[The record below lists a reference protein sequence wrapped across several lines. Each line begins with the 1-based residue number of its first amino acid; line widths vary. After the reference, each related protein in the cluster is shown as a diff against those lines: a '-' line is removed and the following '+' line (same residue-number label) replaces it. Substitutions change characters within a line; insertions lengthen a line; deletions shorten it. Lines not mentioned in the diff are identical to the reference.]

1 MTRPMRRLPRLG
13 TCTRRLN
20 QKKQSSGVPPLV
32 MTIWRDVHLSKIGS
46 PSLTSESKR
55 PGAPVEADERRPMI
69 RSVPML
75 AALFLAGSFS
85 ATAALGADSDVAIKT
100 FQFKP
105 TPIEVKAGTRVTW
118 ANADDITH
126 TVTSGTP
133 ENRDGQFNTP
143 LPGKGTTFSFTF
155 SRAGTYTYF
164 CDRHQSMRGEIRV
177 K

>member
-1 MTRPMRRLPRLG
+1 MSTFEDRAA
-13 TCTRRLN
+13 
-20 QKKQSSGVPPLV
+20 LV
-32 MTIWRDVHLSKIGS
+32 DLQTQ
-46 PSLTSESKR
+46 TA
-55 PGAPVEADERRPMI
+55 GASVETDERRRPMI
-69 RSVPML
+69 GRVPLL
-75 AALFLAGSFS
+75 ASFFLAGSFG
-85 ATAALGADSDVAIKT
+85 ATAALGADSDIAIKT

-155 SRAGTYTYF
+155 SRAGPTRTSATATSGF
-164 CDRHQSMRGEIRV
+164 DSR
-177 K
+177 

>member
-55 PGAPVEADERRPMI
+55 PGAPVE
-69 RSVPML
+69 ML

-105 TPIEVKAGTRVTW
+105 TPIEVKAGTRVT
-118 ANADDITH
+118 
-126 TVTSGTP
+126 
-133 ENRDGQFNTP
+133 
-143 LPGKGTTFSFTF
+143 TFSFTF

-164 CDRHQSMRGEIRV
+164 CDRHQ
-177 K
+177 

>member
-55 PGAPVEADERRPMI
+55 PGAPVEADERRRAMI

-75 AALFLAGSFS
+75 AALLS
-85 ATAALGADSDVAIKT
+85 ASTGAQIG
-100 FQFKP
+100 
-105 TPIEVKAGTRVTW
+105 E
-118 ANADDITH
+118 H
-126 TVTSGTP
+126 TS
-133 ENRDGQFNTP
+133 E
-143 LPGKGTTFSFTF
+143 L
-155 SRAGTYTYF
+155 
-164 CDRHQSMRGEIRV
+164 QSPCNLVCRLLLE
-177 K
+177 KKK

>member
-1 MTRPMRRLPRLG
+1 
-13 TCTRRLN
+13 
-20 QKKQSSGVPPLV
+20 

-55 PGAPVEADERRPMI
+55 PGAPVEADERRRPMI

-85 ATAALGADSDVAIKT
+85 ATAALGADSDIAIKT

-105 TPIEVKAGTRVTW
+105 TPIEVKAGTRV
-118 ANADDITH
+118 
-126 TVTSGTP
+126 
-133 ENRDGQFNTP
+133 
-143 LPGKGTTFSFTF
+143 TTFSFTF

>member
-1 MTRPMRRLPRLG
+1 
-13 TCTRRLN
+13 
-20 QKKQSSGVPPLV
+20 
-32 MTIWRDVHLSKIGS
+32 
-46 PSLTSESKR
+46 
-55 PGAPVEADERRPMI
+55 MI

-85 ATAALGADSDVAIKT
+85 ATAALGADSDIAIKT

-105 TPIEVKAGTRVTW
+105 TPIEVKAGTRV
-118 ANADDITH
+118 
-126 TVTSGTP
+126 
-133 ENRDGQFNTP
+133 
-143 LPGKGTTFSFTF
+143 TTFSFTF

>member
-1 MTRPMRRLPRLG
+1 
-13 TCTRRLN
+13 
-20 QKKQSSGVPPLV
+20 
-32 MTIWRDVHLSKIGS
+32 
-46 PSLTSESKR
+46 
-55 PGAPVEADERRPMI
+55 MI
-69 RSVPML
+69 RRMQVL
-75 AALFLAGSFS
+75 ASLLLAGFLG
-85 ATAALGADSDVAIKT
+85 ATAALGADSDVTIKT

-133 ENRDGQFNTP
+133 ESRDGQFNTG

-155 SRAGTYTYF
+155 SKAGTYTYF
-164 CDRHQSMRGEIRV
+164 CDRHQSMRGEVRV

>member
-1 MTRPMRRLPRLG
+1 
-13 TCTRRLN
+13 
-20 QKKQSSGVPPLV
+20 

-55 PGAPVEADERRPMI
+55 PGAPVEADERRRPMI
-69 RSVPML
+69 R
-75 AALFLAGSFS
+75 
-85 ATAALGADSDVAIKT
+85 
-100 FQFKP
+100 

-177 K
+177 Q

>member
-1 MTRPMRRLPRLG
+1 
-13 TCTRRLN
+13 
-20 QKKQSSGVPPLV
+20 
-32 MTIWRDVHLSKIGS
+32 
-46 PSLTSESKR
+46 
-55 PGAPVEADERRPMI
+55 MI

-85 ATAALGADSDVAIKT
+85 ATAALGADSDIAIKT
-100 FQFKP
+100 FQF
-105 TPIEVKAGTRVTW
+105 
-118 ANADDITH
+118 N
-126 TVTSGTP
+126 
-133 ENRDGQFNTP
+133 GQFNTP

>member
-55 PGAPVEADERRPMI
+55 PGAPVEADERRRPMI

-85 ATAALGADSDVAIKT
+85 ATAALGADSDIAIKT

-105 TPIEVKAGTRVTW
+105 TPIEVKAGTRV
-118 ANADDITH
+118 
-126 TVTSGTP
+126 
-133 ENRDGQFNTP
+133 
-143 LPGKGTTFSFTF
+143 TTFSFTF